1 MAVKPLYPCEIHR
14 DALTAETVALELQG
28 ARPAAKR
35 PTGSHHPMTRC
46 GAISAAAQYGTHC
59 AGRTWG
65 ACQSR
70 NVAVCGDAPGWN
82 AAHYGEHA
90 CRKAALWLRK
100 PVRHCRYSLSASA
113 GHRKMDE

>member
-28 ARPAAKR
+28 AGPAAKS
-35 PTGSHHPMTRC
+35 PTGSHHPVTRC
-46 GAISAAAQYGTHC
+46 GAISTAAQDGAHR

-70 NVAVCGDAPGWN
+70 NVAVCGDAPGGN
-82 AAHYGEHA
+82 AAHGGKHA
-90 CRKAALWLRK
+90 CRKAALWLME

-113 GHRKMDE
+113 GHGKMDE